1 MPNLYALL
9 PGRAQPSKLLRT
21 GALLRVLAT
30 DMPASEQASQVSKRR
45 ATPAPNQPPRQSRTH
60 PRHTHTLTCTD
71 ALTPARPRLR
81 SCPFCKAANYSITY
95 RGPLGAHEREQR
107 EADEQRVIELQIE
120 KANREERASGERL
133 SGAAE
138 GGQPS
143 RAAGAAS
150 ASSSCGSGP
159 RGTSPTWTLP
169 MPAGFGSRQAASA
182 SSPRRASPTHS
193 HSESLLASVSA
204 APLDPLPLHP

>member
-30 DMPASEQASQVSKRR
+30 DMPASEQASQVSSRR
-45 ATPAPNQPPRQSRTH
+45 QRPRRTNPH
-60 PRHTHTLTCTD
+60 AKAVHTHGTHTLTCTD

-150 ASSSCGSGP
+150 ASSSCASGP